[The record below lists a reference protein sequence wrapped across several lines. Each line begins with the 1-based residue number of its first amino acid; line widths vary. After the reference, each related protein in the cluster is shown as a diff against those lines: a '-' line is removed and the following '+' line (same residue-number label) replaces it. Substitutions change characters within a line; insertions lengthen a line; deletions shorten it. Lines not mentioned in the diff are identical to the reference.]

1 MPPKPSSLWI
11 HLDHFF
17 VKLVTKLDHIL
28 PRSRLDRHLFR
39 DGGIGAEFDDDGSA
53 QYPLSEGIAA
63 VLIMVR
69 GRP

>member
-39 DGGIGAEFDDDGSA
+39 DGGIGAEFDDNG
-53 QYPLSEGIAA
+53 EGA
-63 VLIMVR
+63 VPNIH
-69 GRP
+69 

>member
-39 DGGIGAEFDDDGSA
+39 DGGIGAEFDDNR
-53 QYPLSEGIAA
+53 EGQQQF
-63 VLIMVR
+63 
-69 GRP
+69 